1 MDGNNFSSIPPSLL
15 QLRRLTVL
23 VLSYNRLVTL
33 ALAHITWCAALV
45 SADGCLSVYRRHCP
59 KVYGELIQS

>member
-1 MDGNNFSSIPPSLL
+1 VPAGLETLGHLRELIMDGNNFSSIPPSLL

-45 SADGCLSVYRRHCP
+45 SC
-59 KVYGELIQS
+59 

>member
-33 ALAHITWCAALV
+33 ALAHILCCCLCH
-45 SADGCLSVYRRHCP
+45 ADGWLSIFRRLCP
-59 KVYGELIQS
+59 MASGELIQS